1 MTAPSTPPFDWIAL
15 TGAKPKGKRPY
26 FFEDPAVERVLAIL
40 MAVTQEL
47 AVTRERLDTVERL
60 LEKSGHLD
68 RAQIEAYAPEPE
80 AATARAHATRAYI
93 ARVMRIVQQEM
104 EAINKPEHE
113 YDLAAKADEL
123 RKE

>member
-1 MTAPSTPPFDWIAL
+1 MTAPPLDWIPL

-26 FFEDPAVERVLAIL
+26 FFDDPAVEKVMAML

-60 LEKSGHLD
+60 LAKSGHLD
-68 RAQIEAYAPEPE
+68 RAQLEAYAPEPE
-80 AATARAHATRAYI
+80 AATERAKATRAYI

-104 EAINKPEHE
+104 EAISKPEHE
-113 YDLAAKADEL
+113 YELAAKADEL
-123 RKE
+123 RNE